1 MSENTILPV
10 CSKPIF
16 DGSVSET
23 SMTEFSVVNAGSV
36 STVSPDLKTG
46 FMGKSTLSVLYTAL
60 RGIPGFKLKT
70 LSANETVLASGAD
83 SSLVSIY
90 SIV

>member
-1 MSENTILPV
+1 MNENTILPV
-10 CSKPIF
+10 CSNPTF

-23 SMTEFSVVNAGSV
+23 SMTESSVVNTGSV
-36 STVSPDLKTG
+36 STVSPALKTG
-46 FMGKSTLSVLYTAL
+46 FTGKSALSALYIAL

-70 LSANETVLASGAD
+70 LSANETVFASGAD